1 MSKAASRDEL
11 TSLNAV
17 TYEIWHF
24 LIRFV
29 VPPALLVI
37 FVVGVIG

>member
-1 MSKAASRDEL
+1 MKKSSSRDEL
-11 TSLNAV
+11 TTLNSLA
-17 TYEIWHF
+17 YEIWHF

-37 FVVGVIG
+37 FVMGVMD